1 MLQTNNSSVG
11 QEYIAIFW
19 GSKKKRPT
27 AAKTQLSAARNDVSL
42 FGALYVGCVARGGD
56 MDAFFKH
63 EKSVATGFD
72 V

>member
-1 MLQTNNSSVG
+1 MAVITALLVKNC
-11 QEYIAIFW
+11 IAIFG

-27 AAKTQLSAARNDVSL
+27 AAKTQLSAARDDVSL

-56 MDAFFKH
+56 MDARRRKQ
-63 EKSVATGFD
+63 SVSTGFD